1 MAYSSRPNTRNS
13 SPRRKNVNRKNRR
26 PKFPTS
32 PVIPRGNKY
41 PPRKIVRKKPGF
53 SDRFEVLDEVYT
65 PFARSTKIEAL
76 KESREEY
83 QLRDDFDYSLGSI
96 SIKPADKNRIASDEG
111 EDDGNIQVPTEK
123 VNRTS
128 TGIIISTEDSEENGE
143 RMVVANARFVFDNND
158 FERIVNTEISELA
171 VQPRPLDGP
180 NRAPTVISTNCY
192 PGFGNL
198 DGSRSDGYTI
208 QNLAE
213 IGEPSYQLPSNN
225 NAAFWVDAYSFIDN
239 DGNRVNDGLTYT
251 WRFTADGVGTAQQ
264 AVVGNEEV
272 LRLYNVQLQQRGR
285 YTCEVTNE
293 KGSGFSQTIFLNP
306 IGGLLREL
314 DDDGLPTGNLVRD
327 TDHDAEFSQFDDYF
341 DYDPEDGKWFL
352 ATWNGSQWVES
363 NQEPNFYQGKDLPE
377 STNPAKT
384 IISRASSIA
393 ASSATSARS
402 RAIGKYFQDETSF
415 VFFVE
420 PGKPNIRFANLE
432 ELNSHK
438 QANGF
443 DFVNGNSGDGQTG
456 VDKTTYFSEEL

>member
-1 MAYSSRPNTRNS
+1 MAYSRRANTRNS
-13 SPRRKNVNRKNRR
+13 SPRRANVNRKNRK

-32 PVIPRGNKY
+32 PLVPRGNRY
-41 PPRKIVRKKPGF
+41 APRKIVRKKAGSP
-53 SDRFEVLDEVYT
+53 DRFEVVDEVFT

-83 QLRDDFDYSLGSI
+83 QLREDFDYSLGSI
-96 SIKPADKNRIASDEG
+96 SIRPAEKNRIASDEG
-111 EDDGNIQVPTEK
+111 EEDGNNLVPTEK

-128 TGIIISTEDSEENGE
+128 TGIIVSTEESEENGE

-171 VQPRPLDGP
+171 VQLTPLEGP
-180 NRAPTVISTNCY
+180 NKAPTVISTNCY
-192 PGFGNL
+192 PGFGTL
-198 DGSRSDGYTI
+198 DGARSDGYTI
-208 QNLAE
+208 QTLAE
-213 IGEPSYQLPSNN
+213 IGEPSYQLPANN

-239 DGNRVNDGLTYT
+239 DGNRLNDGLTYT

-272 LRLYNVQLQQRGR
+272 LRLYNIQLQQRGR
-285 YTCEVTNE
+285 YTCEVSNE
-293 KGSGFSQTIFLNP
+293 KGSAFSQTIFLNP

-314 DDDGLPTGNLVRD
+314 DGDGLPTGNLVRD
-327 TDHDAEFSQFDDYF
+327 EDHDAEFSQFDDYF

-352 ATWNGSQWVES
+352 AEWNGSQWVES

-377 STNPAKT
+377 STNPSRTLIA
-384 IISRASSIA
+384 RASSVA

-402 RAIGKYFQDETSF
+402 RAIGKYFRDETSF
-415 VFFVE
+415 IFFVE
-420 PGKPNIRFANLE
+420 PGRPNIRFADME

-438 QANGF
+438 EANGF
-443 DFVNGNSGDGQTG
+443 DFVNSNSGDGQTG
-456 VDKTTYFSEEL
+456 VDKLTYREEEL